1 MDLMWDIVIY
11 KLVFQQLL
19 NKIKQSNFSKNK
31 SIMKKILTILMAVLV
46 TNAAIAQV
54 NFGLKAGYNS
64 ATVKSSDAEITED
77 GKALAGLNL
86 GAVLNVKLKGNLSF
100 QTGLT
105 IGTKGVAVAHEGHAD
120 NFKFTAADI
129 PLNLVLNT
137 KSGLFLGTGL
147 NLGYNLS
154 GKLDAEDDP
163 DENYSFEFGK
173 GNDFLRSDFG
183 LNFLVGYQTKSGL
196 FVSANSLIGLK
207 DLKPGPETWRNNLLS
222 ISLGY
227 MLKSSK

>member
-1 MDLMWDIVIY
+1 
-11 KLVFQQLL
+11 
-19 NKIKQSNFSKNK
+19 
-31 SIMKKILTILMAVLV
+31 MKKILTILMAVLV

-173 GNDFLRSDFG
+173 GNDFFRSDFG

-196 FVSANSLIGLK
+196 FVSANSLVGLK

>member
-1 MDLMWDIVIY
+1 
-11 KLVFQQLL
+11 
-19 NKIKQSNFSKNK
+19 
-31 SIMKKILTILMAVLV
+31 MKKVLTILMAVLF
-46 TNAAIAQV
+46 TNAAMAQV
-54 NFGLKAGYNS
+54 NIGFKAGFNS
-64 ATVKSSDAEITED
+64 ATVKSSDAEISED
-77 GKALAGLNL
+77 GKALSGLNL
-86 GAVLNVKLKGNLSF
+86 GTVVNVKMKGNLSF

-105 IGTKGVAVAHEGHAD
+105 IGTRGVAVAHDGHAD

-137 KSGLFLGTGL
+137 KSGLFLGTGM

-154 GKLDAEDDP
+154 GKLEADDA
-163 DENYSFEFGK
+163 DENYDFQFGK
-173 GNDFLRSDFG
+173 GNDFFRSDFG

-196 FVSANSLIGLK
+196 FVSANSLVGLK